1 MTKITSHLLLV
12 LALLAFCSVP
22 ALAQNSHN
30 VWSTKPLAVNDW
42 AAHISYNAFVRGD
55 ASFAWTETT
64 VRAYAHA
71 HAVVTPALQY
81 DFMLISVTSTTVD
94 TINGRWNVR
103 RNGVI
108 VCNNCIGKAYIL
120 NGAIGDYFKIYVG
133 TPAMYAER
141 WHYSGYITNR
151 FDY

>member
-1 MTKITSHLLLV
+1 MIRATFRILILLTILTV
-12 LALLAFCSVP
+12 CSLP
-22 ALAQNSHN
+22 ALAQTSHN
-30 VWSTKPLAVNDW
+30 VWSAKPLGVNDW
-42 AAHISYNAFVRGD
+42 LTHTSHSTFVSGN

-71 HAVVTPALQY
+71 HAVVTPALNY
-81 DFMLISVTSTTVD
+81 DFMLISVTSTTAD
-94 TINGRWNVR
+94 TINGRWIVR
-103 RNGVI
+103 RNGAI
-108 VCNNCIGKAYIL
+108 VCGNCIGKAYIL
-120 NGAIGDYFKIYVG
+120 NGAVGDYFKIYVG